1 MNENDYNEIEI
12 DDENLI
18 EMIRLYEES
27 LLADDFINDE
37 ALMNNCY

>member
-1 MNENDYNEIEI
+1 MNENDYNEIEM
-12 DDENLI
+12 DENLI

-37 ALMNNCY
+37 ALIKNCY